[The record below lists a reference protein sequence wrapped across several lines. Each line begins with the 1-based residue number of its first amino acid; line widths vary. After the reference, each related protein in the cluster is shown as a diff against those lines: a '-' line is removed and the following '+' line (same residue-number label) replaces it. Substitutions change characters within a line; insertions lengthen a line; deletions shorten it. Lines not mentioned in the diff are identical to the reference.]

1 MAIDDYLQNTMTGT
15 SPLPNISPPTLTGN
29 TDQDIK
35 TLESKYNPGGI
46 ANFQSLMQ
54 TVSKKIYDQ
63 RQQSELAS
71 AQQQVDPSKVS
82 GGTFASILTYLEK
95 NRGQDISKTYA
106 STMDA
111 YREAQSQIREDM
123 LRLQDEKQRQKE
135 RIQNLMAQAPGAKIK
150 ETDSWAKAVA
160 KMRKWEAKQLDDEKE
175 AKKAD
180 KQLKEAEKLEAKE
193 KEYYSDV
200 DKMVQE
206 VNSGVR
212 TRESANA
219 WLVSKWGSGAEN
231 VIYTQKED
239 DWENYL
245 KNLKEKTSISKEESS
260 PLQDLID
267 KLNKDG

>member
-175 AKKAD
+175 AKKAS
-180 KQLKEAEKLEAKE
+180 KAIKEAEEDEKEAKSKAE
-193 KEYYSDV
+193 DYAKDTAYWIA
-200 DKMVQE
+200 Q
-206 VNSGVR
+206 VR
-212 TRESANA
+212 DGKTTRETARDAINA
-219 WLVSKWGSGAEN
+219 KYGSPAGQIIYDQLPDGSYPNTYWDKQNEEDEDWG
-231 VIYTQKED
+231 
-239 DWENYL
+239 
-245 KNLKEKTSISKEESS
+245 
-260 PLQDLID
+260 
-267 KLNKDG
+267 